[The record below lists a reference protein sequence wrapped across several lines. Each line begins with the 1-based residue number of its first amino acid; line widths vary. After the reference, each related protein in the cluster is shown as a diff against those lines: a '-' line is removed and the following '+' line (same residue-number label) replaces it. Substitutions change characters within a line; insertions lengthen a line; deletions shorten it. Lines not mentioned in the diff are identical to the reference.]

1 MYCSIHNWTDCN
13 IIKTN
18 ITKTKRVMFI
28 YQEHG
33 DWSSFLRGL
42 SFSKKTW
49 TESRNDFFFSNRGNW
64 YKHGQLCGK
73 KHLNMENLLQN
84 LKQHSLPAIFVMTRF
99 GTAIVVC
106 PAHMLLSK
114 YICGHC
120 EAISAFRKKI
130 FVLLDST
137 FLHLP
142 PSKKFC
148 HPHQKIFG
156 WILAFPVLLWHMFHA
171 GAVFTLYYVT
181 SWRSVA
187 GAPLLSAI
195 FWHGSHF

>member
-1 MYCSIHNWTDCN
+1 MVIDQAFYGDCLFPR
-13 IIKTN
+13 
-18 ITKTKRVMFI
+18 KRGQNRETI
-28 YQEHG
+28 
-33 DWSSFLRGL
+33 L
-42 SFSKKTW
+42 
-49 TESRNDFFFSNRGNW
+49 FFSNRGNW

-84 LKQHSLPAIFVMTRF
+84 LKQHSPPAIFVMTRL
-99 GTAIVVC
+99 GTAMVVC

-142 PSKKFC
+142 PSKNIWLNTSFSC
-148 HPHQKIFG
+148 IIMAHVSCRCCVYI
-156 WILAFPVLLWHMFHA
+156 ILRYVLEV
-171 GAVFTLYYVT
+171 GSRCT
-181 SWRSVA
+181 
-187 GAPLLSAI
+187 LLSAI